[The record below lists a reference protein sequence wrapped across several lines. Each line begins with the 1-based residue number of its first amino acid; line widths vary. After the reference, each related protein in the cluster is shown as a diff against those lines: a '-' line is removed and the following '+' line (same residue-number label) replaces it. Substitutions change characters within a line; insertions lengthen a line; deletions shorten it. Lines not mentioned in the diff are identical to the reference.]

1 MVSTDKEYGTSA
13 FRDDIDE
20 WLVGMEIVFPNFV
33 CNKVTEN
40 KKRDRKKGC

>member
-13 FRDDIDE
+13 AFRDGIDE

-40 KKRDRKKGC
+40 RKKG